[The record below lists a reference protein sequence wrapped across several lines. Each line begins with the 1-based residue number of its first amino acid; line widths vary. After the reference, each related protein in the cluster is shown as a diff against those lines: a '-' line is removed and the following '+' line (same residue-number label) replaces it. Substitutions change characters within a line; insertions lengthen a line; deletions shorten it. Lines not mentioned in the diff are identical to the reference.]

1 MISADAATAA
11 DAHQGRKEY
20 ATQQRLNVRLEEAR
34 DPNVYEA
41 GAHWTVFCLH
51 LDESDSAISEW
62 VTALFRTLK
71 GVSIFTA
78 WFKNRTVDDYYWLLC
93 ACKTLQKDIFSIQFD
108 CYSV

>member
-51 LDESDSAISEW
+51 LDESDLAVSEW

-78 WFKNRTVDDYYWLLC
+78 WFKNRTVDDY
-93 ACKTLQKDIFSIQFD
+93 
-108 CYSV
+108 